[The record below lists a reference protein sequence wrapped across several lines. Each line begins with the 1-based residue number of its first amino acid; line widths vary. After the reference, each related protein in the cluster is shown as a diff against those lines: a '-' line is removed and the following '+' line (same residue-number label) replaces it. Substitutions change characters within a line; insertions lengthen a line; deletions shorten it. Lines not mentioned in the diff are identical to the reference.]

1 MCCELEPRA
10 AVSRSARILF
20 CFGAS
25 TRALYSRLAGPSFPN
40 TRGRECTPA
49 SGWQMEARLAE
60 LDSSDYDGESPSTVS
75 LVSRHVHQLQLD
87 LNTLRA
93 HVLACQRRILQREEE
108 IVALRAQ
115 TPQSSWSAAL
125 LRPFAACFQR

>member
-1 MCCELEPRA
+1 
-10 AVSRSARILF
+10 
-20 CFGAS
+20 
-25 TRALYSRLAGPSFPN
+25 
-40 TRGRECTPA
+40 
-49 SGWQMEARLAE
+49 MEARLAE

-93 HVLACQRRILQREEE
+93 HVLACQRRILQLEEE

-115 TPQSSWSAAL
+115 TPQSSWRPCCDPSQHVSSAEL
-125 LRPFAACFQR
+125 LACREP